1 MYNIGICDD
10 GENICTAIENML
22 LRYAEEKTVQI
33 EVQIWYTGE
42 GLRDYLAQGIT
53 WIFYFLIL
61 NYLK

>member
-42 GLRDYLAQGIT
+42 GLRDYLAQGKPFDIL
-53 WIFYFLIL
+53 FLDI
-61 NYLK
+61 